1 MKVDVDD
8 GRVYLPKETRKK
20 YGTKFRVV
28 ETDGGLLFVPL
39 SNDPLE
45 KLRSITSETD
55 KSSKEIVEEA
65 REAMIE
71 EAGK

>member
-28 ETDGGLLFVPL
+28 ETDEGLLFVPL
-39 SNDPLE
+39 TDDSLS
-45 KLRSITSETD
+45 KLREITSGTN

-71 EAGK
+71 EAGN

>member
-28 ETDGGLLFVPL
+28 ETDEGLLFVPL